1 MSLSLSGDGTVTGVT
16 AIGDV
21 SSTELGYLD
30 GVTSALQTQINTKAD
45 ASTQGLVLI
54 DEESFSAVSSV
65 SLNNVFTSTY
75 ENYRILISLTATS
88 TDLAFRMRL
97 RAAGSDS
104 ATNYFWGGYA
114 VPTTGSSVNYQ
125 TGSATQIDL
134 GDVDSSNAE
143 YGGWSIDVLR
153 PQKANRTIFNLQ
165 GTNTSGAGL
174 FYGLYLSAVHNQAT
188 AYDGFTLLAS
198 SGNFTGNVRV
208 YGYKGA

>member
-65 SLNNVFTSTY
+65 SLNNVFSATY
-75 ENYRILISLTATS
+75 ANYRVILNVPSVSTS
-88 TDLAFRMRL
+88 SQLRL
-97 RAAGSDS
+97 RYRLSGTDTTTNYRWTRVEASTQPSGPGNEQGNSDLFVDLTFMETAGSAVIDIIGPQLAQRTFCSYQSARLGTYLYTVGGVGVQTDS
-104 ATNYFWGGYA
+104 
-114 VPTTGSSVNYQ
+114 
-125 TGSATQIDL
+125 TQFDGL
-134 GDVDSSNAE
+134 
-143 YGGWSIDVLR
+143 
-153 PQKANRTIFNLQ
+153 TIYRAS
-165 GTNTSGAGL
+165 GT
-174 FYGLYLSAVHNQAT
+174 
-188 AYDGFTLLAS
+188 
-198 SGNFTGNVRV
+198 FTGTVRV